1 MPTAPLDTVLVGAV
15 AVQVTGL
22 VPAGV
27 PVVGPVVLRRRSRPI
42 RAIGR
47 RS

>member
-1 MPTAPLDTVLVGAV
+1 MPTAPLDTVLAGAV
-15 AVQVTGL
+15 AAQVTWL

-27 PVVGPVVLRRRSRPI
+27 PVVGPVVLRRSRPI
-42 RAIGR
+42 HAIGR